1 MNFSKFP
8 AKLALAAALSVASL
22 PQAFAAMTS
31 AGQSVSNT
39 ATVNYKVGTIDQTP
53 VTSIPAVFLVDR
65 VINHTV
71 VQDQVSID
79 VTPSAT
85 TQVLS
90 FTVTNNSN
98 SPQDFLLSAVE
109 SAVDDF
115 NVTSYAIYVDNVGG
129 GAGDGTIG
137 VYDPGIDTLAFVDE
151 LAGNGATRTVFVV
164 STIPAGAANAE
175 VAEIALVAQAAQSVD
190 VTGAYLA
197 TVGTA
202 ASAAVQSN
210 VGSADNADFI
220 DTVFGDAV
228 GATGV
233 AGVTDAAKDGNASDV
248 SRYVVVTATLAVTKT
263 SRVYSDPF
271 NGTTNPKAIPGAEI
285 EYCLAVENTGAAAA
299 STIALTDN
307 LPVTYVSF
315 VALTLEVATDAT
327 TNDCTTGTFAAG
339 GSYTSP
345 TVTVN
350 TASIPASG
358 RFVARFRVLV
368 L

>member
-22 PQAFAAMTS
+22 PQAFAATN

-53 VTSIPAVFLVDR
+53 VNSLPAVFLVDR

-71 VQDQVSID
+71 VRDQVSIN
-79 VTPSAT
+79 VTPNAT
-85 TQVLS
+85 TQVLA

-115 NVTSYAIYVDNVGG
+115 DVTSYAIYVDNPVTGTVG
-129 GAGDGTIG
+129 A
-137 VYDPGIDTLAFVDE
+137 YDVGDTLTFVDE
-151 LAGNGATRTVFVV
+151 LAGNGATRKVFVV
-164 STIPAGAANAE
+164 ATIPAGAADTDFAD
-175 VAEIALVAQAAQSVD
+175 VALIAQAAQSVNGT
-190 VTGAYLA
+190 TGAYVA

-202 ASAAVQSN
+202 AAAATESN
-210 VGSADNADFI
+210 VGAADNTAFI
-220 DTVFGDAV
+220 DTVFGDGT

-233 AGVTDAAKDGNASDV
+233 AGVTDAVEDGRYSAV

-350 TASIPASG
+350 TASIPAAG